1 MTNSQR
7 KCGRI
12 RDQYGI
18 QRVEA
23 VLFALDK
30 INEIVSGTNMNMLNN
45 ISLGLEIRDECWE
58 TSIALEETI
67 DIIKDTISAAN
78 EAETSCASTRNCTVA
93 DNKIWAVVGPGGS
106 SVSTNVQ
113 NLLQL
118 FDIPHVG
125 YSASIAELSN
135 KQLYKTFL
143 RVVPSDYLQ
152 VKAMIDI
159 VLEMKWSYIFGVYT
173 DGMFS

>member
-1 MTNSQR
+1 MTDLKQ

-23 VLFALDK
+23 LLFVLDR
-30 INEIVSGTNMNMLNN
+30 INEINEKTNTNMLNN
-45 ISLGLEIRDECWE
+45 ITLGLEIRDDCWE

-67 DIIKDTISAAN
+67 DIIKDTISGANGNTENFEAA
-78 EAETSCASTRNCTVA
+78 
-93 DNKIWAVVGPGGS
+93 NKIWAVVGPGGS
-106 SVSTNVQ
+106 SVSINVQ

-118 FDIPHVG
+118 FDIPHIG
-125 YSASIAELSN
+125 YSATIADLSN
-135 KQLYKTFL
+135 KKMYKTFL
-143 RVVPSDYLQ
+143 RVVPSDDLQ

-173 DGMFS
+173 DGKPLSCLF